1 MKGYWKYVVG
11 ALVLMVV
18 AANAKDVARYIR
30 ISSM

>member
-1 MKGYWKYVVG
+1 MKGYWKYLVG
-11 ALVLMVV
+11 ALVLVAV